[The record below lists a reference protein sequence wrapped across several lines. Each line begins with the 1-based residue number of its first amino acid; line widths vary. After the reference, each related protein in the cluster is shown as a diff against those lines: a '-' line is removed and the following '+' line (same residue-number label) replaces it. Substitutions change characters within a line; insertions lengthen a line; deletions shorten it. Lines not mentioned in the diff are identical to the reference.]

1 MQPFW
6 IWRNDATKT
15 HQIGTQRVTPFV
27 QSIGLRWPRG
37 GWLWQFPL
45 AVEVADQRTGEQRR
59 VPIHD
64 STRITVWFIYALT
77 LVVGCAAAT
86 TWWRGKSSRKVR

>member
-6 IWRNDATKT
+6 IWRGDATKT
-15 HQIGTQRVTPFV
+15 HLIGAQRVTPFV

-45 AVEVADQRTGEQRR
+45 AVEVENQRTGEQWR
-59 VPIHD
+59 VPIYD
-64 STRITVWFIYALT
+64 ATRTTLWFIYALT
-77 LVVGCAAAT
+77 LVIVFAAAT
-86 TWWRGKSSRKVR
+86 AWWRSKDSRKVR